1 MNLEIYKININ
12 NITKKIILVSLDI
25 LIIFFAIIFSY
36 SVRLDSLYNPFDI
49 DYRVYLIFT
58 SVFLISFYV
67 NNIYQILISFFDN
80 QSIIKIIRA
89 VLISQI
95 ILFIINIVSYKEFF
109 FPRSTSII
117 VPIIC
122 GIFFICS
129 RIIINYL
136 INLKSKKSNTKNKIL
151 IFGVNEKSMSILKD
165 INNYQSYG
173 KVVAFIEVNERYKK
187 REVGGIKIFKK
198 KDFNDIIKKY
208 KISEV
213 IISSKSFTKKDVED
227 LYDKSEKYNLRI
239 KNLNRLKNNTN
250 FLNKSLEIIP
260 NFFEIVGRTKINVD
274 DKILIKKIKGKKILV
289 SGGGGSIGSEL
300 CLQILKYNPKKLL
313 ILDNSEINL
322 YNLSKRLDDEN
333 FNKKNFKFVLGDCCD
348 LNFLKNEFAK
358 EKIDEVYHAA
368 AYKHVGFSEDNIYSL
383 LKNNVIGTKII
394 LEFTLR
400 KKINNFT
407 FISTD
412 KAVNPMSVLGYT
424 KKIGENLV
432 NYYSKSDKC
441 TPKMK
446 FTVVRF
452 GNVIG
457 SSGSVI
463 PLFIKQIKENK
474 LLTVTDKNVKRYFM
488 TIPEAVQLVINS
500 SYLNNKRFNIFALD
514 MGKQIKIYQIAK
526 KIIKLCGYSIKNK
539 SNPSGDVFI
548 KIIGLRKGEKLHE
561 EISLGKNLKVTNN
574 SKIMLCNE
582 NLEKSY
588 KIGSVFRKNLDLS
601 KFNKKFLEK
610 ILR

>member
-129 RIIINYL
+129 MIIINYL

-198 KDFNDIIKKY
+198 K
-208 KISEV
+208 
-213 IISSKSFTKKDVED
+213 
-227 LYDKSEKYNLRI
+227 
-239 KNLNRLKNNTN
+239 
-250 FLNKSLEIIP
+250 
-260 NFFEIVGRTKINVD
+260 
-274 DKILIKKIKGKKILV
+274 ILMIL
-289 SGGGGSIGSEL
+289 
-300 CLQILKYNPKKLL
+300 
-313 ILDNSEINL
+313 
-322 YNLSKRLDDEN
+322 
-333 FNKKNFKFVLGDCCD
+333 
-348 LNFLKNEFAK
+348 
-358 EKIDEVYHAA
+358 
-368 AYKHVGFSEDNIYSL
+368 
-383 LKNNVIGTKII
+383 
-394 LEFTLR
+394 
-400 KKINNFT
+400 
-407 FISTD
+407 
-412 KAVNPMSVLGYT
+412 
-424 KKIGENLV
+424 
-432 NYYSKSDKC
+432 
-441 TPKMK
+441 
-446 FTVVRF
+446 
-452 GNVIG
+452 
-457 SSGSVI
+457 
-463 PLFIKQIKENK
+463 
-474 LLTVTDKNVKRYFM
+474 
-488 TIPEAVQLVINS
+488 
-500 SYLNNKRFNIFALD
+500 
-514 MGKQIKIYQIAK
+514 
-526 KIIKLCGYSIKNK
+526 
-539 SNPSGDVFI
+539 
-548 KIIGLRKGEKLHE
+548 
-561 EISLGKNLKVTNN
+561 
-574 SKIMLCNE
+574 
-582 NLEKSY
+582 
-588 KIGSVFRKNLDLS
+588 
-601 KFNKKFLEK
+601 
-610 ILR
+610 